1 MKIHKLS
8 AYGLGAFV
16 VTFGATLAFGQ
27 ARVPFTR
34 PPYIV
39 TPGDI
44 TANGDLTV
52 GADNTDSKVCFDGPA
67 CVNKID
73 VTQSNDFM
81 TAWSNSSGV
90 WTATPSFFYVYKQLM
105 AQQPVVSLMASGSQ
119 SFSCA
124 NLGCRLNLGST
135 ARYLVDDGTNL
146 EFVAP
151 VQATKVE
158 TTNTTPNTPAVTVAS
173 DTQVC
178 LDGATCSVN
187 LKYNSGSTRAELTYG
202 GTSTLVVGA
211 AGVRVTNTTLV
222 ADTSIDLPALV
233 RLRNTAT
240 TIADS
245 GGAGAASHTQSV
257 YNVGVR
263 YTCND
268 ADGCNVTMSEVSAI
282 DGYTMTFTNESA
294 NTVNF
299 TDTAGVTEL
308 AGNFAMGQYDTL
320 TLRYVNDRWVELS
333 RSNN

>member
-16 VTFGATLAFGQ
+16 LTFGATLAFGQ

-105 AQQPVVSLMASGSQ
+105 AQQPVVSLMASGGQ

-124 NLGCRLNLGST
+124 NVGCRLSLGST

-151 VQATKVE
+151 VQGTSFESTASSGNALIAQ
-158 TTNTTPNTPAVTVAS
+158 TNAK
-173 DTQVC
+173 VC
-178 LDGATCSVN
+178 LDGAACTMG
-187 LKYNSGSTRAELTYG
+187 LTYNSSVPAVQLFYSGASSILALTPGAIRA
-202 GTSTLVVGA
+202 SVGA
-211 AGVRVTNTTLV
+211 IV
-222 ADTSIDLPALV
+222 ADNGLDVPSFL
-233 RLRNTAT
+233 RLRNTAV

-245 GGAGAASHTQSV
+245 GGAGAATHTQSI
-257 YNVGVR
+257 YPAGVR

-268 ADGCNVTMSEVSAI
+268 ADGCNVTMSETSAA
-282 DGYTMTFTNESA
+282 DGHTMTFTNESA

-320 TLRYVNDRWVELS
+320 TLRYVNDRWVEVS